1 MYTPEEMNKH
11 ECVLVP
17 ICDMLHW
24 WLIAYNIRAGKLY
37 VLCSMGWQKSEV
49 ASSIRR
55 YFQHVRQEQRW
66 PEDIAQ
72 ISQPIYADVIQQ
84 ANGYDCGIFVTEFAR
99 RITEG
104 VKLRKDIMILN
115 HFVYS
120 VHIKIVLFLIG
131 RSWSWITCR
140 YPCK

>member
-104 VKLRKDIMILN
+104 GEVGPGLLVDIHVNSKRPYLKKLI
-115 HFVYS
+115 
-120 VHIKIVLFLIG
+120 
-131 RSWSWITCR
+131 RSFAI
-140 YPCK
+140 